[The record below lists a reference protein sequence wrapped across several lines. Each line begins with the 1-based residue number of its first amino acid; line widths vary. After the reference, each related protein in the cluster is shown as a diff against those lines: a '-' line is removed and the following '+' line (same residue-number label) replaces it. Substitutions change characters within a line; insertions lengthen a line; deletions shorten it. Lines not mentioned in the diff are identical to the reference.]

1 MLGNNVVMSNKDLN
15 KEINSSTSSLNARQA
30 QHGQQRVAPRP
41 HVRIDLSQ
49 TRHESVGEWLFNHR
63 VGLLVVFAVLVLS
76 GTVLATARYTVERTE
91 LEYLIEIAP
100 EEFEEQK
107 REEQKPQI
115 SEEELY
121 QRMQS
126 VRNVISNDAATE
138 ESSGSS
144 SEFDEEIEQLMEDVA
159 EGMDANRTA
168 YEEGLSSIRGK
179 GDSGKGGGNEKG
191 DGKKEGDQSKGKYQG
206 ACTVSYSFS
215 DPVRNHRS
223 LHVPAYTARGG
234 GVVVVDVSLDRNG
247 SVVSASVASSTNA
260 SLNKI
265 ALQAARNYN
274 TRFNIDSSAPSP
286 HRGTITYTFVAQ

>member
-76 GTVLATARYTVERTE
+76 GTVLATARYTVECTE

-206 ACTVSYSFS
+206 SCTVSYSFS
-215 DPVRNHRS
+215 DPVRNHRN